1 MVAYFRDSGRRATAL
16 GGAAIAFVALV
27 AAWFGVS
34 LAGTKTGA
42 VLALGA
48 VFGPVLLSAAI
59 VAPILFP
66 FSLYAF
72 LTPFDPLLAMTTQSG
87 TGSTITLLVGAA
99 SGAALIFY
107 ILRTKRFAD
116 PPRAVAVWLLYFLW
130 TVSSTFWAIDTKET
144 LSMLP
149 TMLALFGL
157 YVVVSMLRIDAATL
171 RTVGTAIVAGAAT
184 ACAYMLFLYS
194 RGMANTEDRLWL
206 RNDSVQVNPDHFA
219 AALLLPIAIALAT
232 LFFTRGGMSRLA
244 MLVSLALMLPVMIL
258 TGARGPELAF
268 VALAAYVIA
277 HHRKRWTLAGVFVAF
292 LALIVIKSGPS
303 FAERWTQALSD
314 GGAGRTDIWK
324 VGWLAFKENWLFGAG
339 YSNFP
344 DAYNHALIRVFQPF
358 FAGWSRAPHD
368 ILLQAGVELGII
380 GLVLLLLG
388 WWSQFRVLRHID
400 ASDYRYPMRI
410 ASEAAIVGLF
420 VAGLF
425 ALQMETKYLWLA
437 FMFAVLVRNTR
448 LSLKGSPA
456 DA

>member
-1 MVAYFRDSGRRATAL
+1 MVAYLRDSGRRATAL
-16 GGAAIAFVALV
+16 GGAAIGFVAVV

-48 VFGPVLLSAAI
+48 VFGPVLLAAAI

-72 LTPFDPLLAMTTQSG
+72 LTPFDPMLAMATGSG
-87 TGSTITLLVGAA
+87 TGSTVTLVVGAA

-107 ILRTKRFAD
+107 ILRTRRFAD

-130 TVSSTFWAIDTKET
+130 MASSTFWAIDSKST
-144 LSMLP
+144 LDMLP
-149 TMLALFGL
+149 TVLSLFGL
-157 YVVVSMLRIDAATL
+157 YVVVSMLRLDAATL
-171 RTVGTAIVAGAAT
+171 RTVAAAIVAGGST
-184 ACAYMLFLYS
+184 ASAYMLYLY
-194 RGMANTEDRLWL
+194 RNGLANTSDRLWL
-206 RNDSVQVNPDHFA
+206 RTDSMQVNPDHFA

-232 LFFTRGGMSRLA
+232 LFFATTRTARLA
-244 MLVSLALMLPVMIL
+244 AVVALGFMLPVMVL

-268 VALAAYVIA
+268 VGLAAYIIA
-277 HHRKRWTLAGVFVAF
+277 HHRRRWAAGGVFLAF
-292 LALIVIKSGPS
+292 LVGAFALSGPS
-303 FAERWTQALSD
+303 FVERWTQALSD

-324 VGWLAFKENWLFGAG
+324 VGWLALKENWMFGAG
-339 YSNFP
+339 YNNFP
-344 DAYNHALIRVFQPF
+344 EAYNHALIHVFQPF

-368 ILLQAGVELGII
+368 ILLQASVELGVI
-380 GLVLLLLG
+380 GLVLLMLG
-388 WWSQFRVLRHID
+388 WWSEFRLLHHIG
-400 ASDYRYPMRI
+400 ASDYRYPMRV
-410 ASEAAIVGLF
+410 ASEAAILGLF

-437 FMFAVLVRNTR
+437 FMFAALVRNTH
-448 LSLKGSPA
+448 LSFKGAPA